1 MDVSRVGQIQGA
13 GPQQPDRSKPA
24 QKQKV
29 AQSTDR
35 VEISAAAK
43 KANKT
48 TAQPYVNLAKE
59 ALDIRQEKVN
69 EVRQR
74 LFSGEYAT
82 REASKKAAESIVDD
96 ILR

>member
-24 QKQKV
+24 SKQKA

-35 VEISAAAK
+35 VEISSAAK
-43 KANKT
+43 KAQQT
-48 TAQPYVNLAKE
+48 QAEPYVNLAKE
-59 ALDIRQEKVN
+59 ALDIRQSKVS
-69 EVRQR
+69 EVRER

-82 REASKKAAESIVDD
+82 RAASRKAAEEIADD